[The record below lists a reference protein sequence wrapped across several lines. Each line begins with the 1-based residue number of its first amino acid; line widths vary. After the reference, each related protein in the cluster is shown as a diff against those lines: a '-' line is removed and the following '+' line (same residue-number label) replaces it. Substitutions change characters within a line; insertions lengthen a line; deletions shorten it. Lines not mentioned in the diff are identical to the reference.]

1 MLQGWAENSEVGK
14 ETAGVRA
21 QPLCPA
27 LTSAWL
33 WSRPWRRGAH
43 PPAAARLAA
52 THGGGRASWQNLSG
66 TQDFLQIQYPL
77 LSLSF
82 SSTQPLFKP
91 RATFTLSY
99 SILPLMG
106 GSLALEPECLLCFVL
121 GRRQNGHSMLTE
133 VRSQR
138 PKPEGITA
146 STPMMQQPQALPLF
160 PRPCGN
166 LPLVREKVQ
175 AKCEYKRKK

>member
-1 MLQGWAENSEVGK
+1 M
-14 ETAGVRA
+14 
-21 QPLCPA
+21 
-27 LTSAWL
+27 
-33 WSRPWRRGAH
+33 
-43 PPAAARLAA
+43 
-52 THGGGRASWQNLSG
+52 GGGRASWQNLSG

-146 STPMMQQPQALPLF
+146 STPMMQPPQALPLF

-175 AKCEYKRKK
+175 RTKLDGVQATTLFLLRSKLVVCFV